1 MTSLAVKLTPRSLP
15 YTVRDMKMPKT
26 IDLSDIVIFL
36 GLAVNV
42 VIIVLILYFFV
53 F

>member
-1 MTSLAVKLTPRSLP
+1 MTRRKI
-15 YTVRDMKMPKT
+15 TV
-26 IDLSDIVIFL
+26 SDIVIFL

-42 VIIVLILYFFV
+42 VVIVLILLYFV